1 MGNLQTL
8 INYHSPLSYIQDLN
22 EQIQDCGMVN
32 HPGLGPIQLW
42 KIKQSNSPMMFS
54 YVNYLYHKNQHVHL
68 YKNDSHL
75 FDFHRSRC
83 QMKHPNLLAYFACT
97 TSMAQNIGNV
107 QSLQLFFAYY
117 DKNLKQKLL
126 QYETVPE
133 IEIWNIVEQIVSA
146 LAYLQGLNRFH
157 GNLTTESILI
167 NEKDQIKILDQLEQ
181 KPNGQQIKKDVF
193 DLGLV
198 IMEMLTGRAN
208 QLNFFDSLKPLA
220 GIYSI
225 QLLQLVGKMLQRDA
239 LHRPDFIQLQE
250 IIKNRFK
257 EPIILHNPCQNQSEP
272 AFVQI
277 INCAQRLQSRN
288 QEQRVIT
295 QPGGQFQ
302 PSTHPRI
309 SKNSSQSNL
318 QNITVPL
325 HPINGTQQNHSIVSY
340 YQYFS
345 PVKQLS
351 RVDKL
356 STPDRLT
363 SYQSGIQQTSAVWQI

>member
-32 HPGLGPIQLW
+32 HPGLGSIQLW

-54 YVNYLYHKNQHVHL
+54 YHVHL
-68 YKNDSHL
+68 YENDSHL

-83 QMKHPNLLAYFACT
+83 QMKHPNLLEYFACT
-97 TSMAQNIGNV
+97 NSKAQNIGNV
-107 QSLQLFFAYY
+107 QSQQLFFAYY
-117 DKNLKQKLL
+117 NKNLKQKLL
-126 QYETVPE
+126 QYKTVPE

-146 LAYLQGLNRFH
+146 MAYLQGLNRFH
-157 GNLTTESILI
+157 GNLTTESILL

-181 KPNGQQIKKDVF
+181 KPNGDQIKEDVF

-225 QLLQLVGKMLQRDA
+225 QLLQLVGKMLQKDA
-239 LHRPDFIQLQE
+239 LLRPDFNQLQD

-257 EPIILHNPCQNQSEP
+257 EPKILHNPCQTQSEP

-277 INCAQRLQSRN
+277 INSSQRLQSRK

-295 QPGGQFQ
+295 LPERQFQ
-302 PSTHPRI
+302 PSTHPRLI
-309 SKNSSQSNL
+309 SKNASQSNL
-318 QNITVPL
+318 QNITVPSL
-325 HPINGTQQNHSIVSY
+325 PIQGTQYNQEQQIISFVSY
-340 YQYFS
+340 FKYHT
-345 PVKQLS
+345 PIKQLS
-351 RVDKL
+351 RVDNL
-356 STPDRLT
+356 SIADRLT
-363 SYQSGIQQTSAVWQI
+363 SYPSGIRLSSNVWQI